1 MQRVKRRPK
10 RKRIQYFDESDES
23 DSYVTEIRKRPRE
36 QKKIYI
42 YIYKHYDD
50 DLDGVPYEP
59 DSPTKEEE
67 QEEDDICERQKKKQ
81 KKN

>member
-36 QKKIYI
+36 QKKKIYI
-42 YIYKHYDD
+42 YIYIYIMMTILMEYHTNLIPQPK
-50 DLDGVPYEP
+50 
-59 DSPTKEEE
+59 K
-67 QEEDDICERQKKKQ
+67 RNKKKMTFVNV
-81 KKN
+81 KKNKK